1 MDIQIT
7 TVDFNISQVF
17 ILMNYLDIGVMNK

>member
-7 TVDFNISQVF
+7 AVDFDISQVF
-17 ILMNYLDIGVMNK
+17 ILMNYLDIGAVNK